1 MAKGL
6 LSFMCEEAVTTG
18 AVVTTRAEKEKLAKD
33 SVAWN
38 MKHGGFLKMFPELDG
53 GLDAI
58 AEVGKKGAREGEE
71 GSDAGGWPRRSTR
84 SDWTDDA
91 TIESLIS

>member
-1 MAKGL
+1 MERRDGAKGL

-18 AVVTTRAEKEKLAKD
+18 AVVTTRAEKERLAKD

-38 MKHGGFLKMFPELDG
+38 KTHGGFKTMFPELDG

-58 AEVGKKGAREGEE
+58 ADQREKGERECL
-71 GSDAGGWPRRSTR
+71 
-84 SDWTDDA
+84 
-91 TIESLIS
+91 SLIHI